1 VGMTSSDSSMSIM
14 FVSFVRLGGTSPENL
29 EASTSVASSRALS
42 PVDAKALQDLQ
53 VIKLCHD
60 FDSAVSE
67 GSLAA
72 ILQSHHYQMALFDH
86 VHDAGRLVTIMDH
99 RATNFQQEIEELK
112 SEGSPKAVAVAN
124 LKKENEKLLAELAE
138 MSIGGLR

>member
-1 VGMTSSDSSMSIM
+1 MCCPSHSGGHRLDCVGMTSSDSSMSIM

-72 ILQSHHYQMALFDH
+72 IRERYSILGSMRYMLNCSSNNLIARALP
-86 VHDAGRLVTIMDH
+86 
-99 RATNFQQEIEELK
+99 
-112 SEGSPKAVAVAN
+112 S
-124 LKKENEKLLAELAE
+124 
-138 MSIGGLR
+138 

>member
-1 VGMTSSDSSMSIM
+1 M

-29 EASTSVASSRALS
+29 EASTSVASSRAPS

-53 VIKLCHD
+53 VIKTCHD
-60 FDSAVSE
+60 FDSTVSE
-67 GSLAA
+67 GSLVA
-72 ILQSHHYQMALFDH
+72 IRERYSILGMQSHHYQMALFDH

-112 SEGSPKAVAVAN
+112 SGGSPKAVAVAD
-124 LKKENEKLLAELAE
+124 LKKENEKLLAKLAE